1 MTHEIDLE
9 RIAMIETDVTM
20 ATERMTKEIKA
31 NQKKNTLMIKANNIK
46 ALAEIKSE
54 T

>member
-9 RIAMIETDVTM
+9 EIGLIETDVTM

-31 NQKKNTLMIKANNIK
+31 H
-46 ALAEIKSE
+46 
-54 T
+54 